1 MAIRE
6 GTIRDGVESLLD
18 HLEMHNFNQG
28 FEACINAIDEFSNQ
42 KHNNGD
48 HMAAEVLRWAVRE
61 LKGDNINEVDG

>member
-42 KHNNGD
+42 KHNDGD
-48 HMAAEVLRWAVRE
+48 HLAAEVLRWAVRE
-61 LKGDNINEVDG
+61 LRGDNINEVDG

>member
-28 FEACINAIDEFSNQ
+28 FEACINAIDEFSNL

-61 LKGDNINEVDG
+61 LKGETDEVDG